1 MVSYNIRDKI
11 MALISDL
18 LGQNWPKLLIADV
31 EFGYKADG
39 IGH

>member
-18 LGQNWPKLLIADV
+18 LGQNWPKLLVANV
-31 EFGYKADG
+31 EFEFKAGG